1 MTELLRFYEDLG
13 IIANRGSAVE
23 HNDNLQQGQQFM
35 EHRRYNNRHV
45 KVDRIEEGFSTLT
58 ENMDNP
64 PPPPLNIFNEMDTN
78 KDGKISREELDKWF
92 MAKYKMNAP
101 AVLFEQADV
110 NKDNYISWDEFKWP
124 KGNSPPVPVSVTAP
138 TSQTSTT
145 TTTTKKTSDLV
156 SSSAPLQSNLPNK
169 LDYTNSVNNTDSE
182 VNLDATTFL
191 PVNADSKT
199 IEGRRDDSI
208 LETKSIK
215 YHYIAWI
222 FFTIFIIWAIF
233 SISAFS
239 FSGIN
244 INSEFQPAQN
254 ETNVFSMF
262 VILILIVIVIMVFRQ
277 FNSTQIKTTVSV
289 YDSSKDNGN
298 GNGNANGK
306 NGDSNNK
313 K

>member
-13 IIANRGSAVE
+13 IIANRGSLVE
-23 HNDNLQQGQQFM
+23 HNDNLLQGQEFM

-58 ENMDNP
+58 ENMDNK
-64 PPPPLNIFNEMDTN
+64 PPLNIFNEMDTN

-92 MAKYKMNAP
+92 MANHKMNAP
-101 AVLFEQADV
+101 AVLFENADV

-124 KGNSPPVPVSVTAP
+124 KGNSPPAQAPAPAPVAPEP

-145 TTTTKKTSDLV
+145 TKKTSNLV
-156 SSSAPLQSNLPNK
+156 SSSAPLQSNLPNN
-169 LDYTNSVNNTDSE
+169 LDNTNSVKNTDSE

-199 IEGRRDDSI
+199 IEGRRDHSI
-208 LETKSIK
+208 LETRSIK
-215 YHYIAWI
+215 YHYIAWV

-233 SISAFS
+233 SISTFS
-239 FSGIN
+239 LSGIN
-244 INSEFQPAQN
+244 IGSEFQPAQN

-289 YDSSKDNGN
+289 YDSSKGNGN
-298 GNGNANGK
+298 GNGNGNGK
-306 NGDSNNK
+306 K
-313 K
+313 